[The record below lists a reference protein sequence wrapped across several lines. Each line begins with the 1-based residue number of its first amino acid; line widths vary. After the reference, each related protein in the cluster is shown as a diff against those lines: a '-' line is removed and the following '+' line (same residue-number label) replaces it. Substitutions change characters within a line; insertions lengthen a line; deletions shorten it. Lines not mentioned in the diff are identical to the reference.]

1 MWETNQELIK
11 SFKSLY
17 KELENA
23 NFIMSNE
30 IITKI
35 LKFITTNEPLY
46 FAYKHASQNFNFE
59 SIFQEVAANGR
70 FKLPDDEYKTIVFV
84 TKLLF
89 DIDRGKIEYFNF
101 LKNTFPRVDL
111 NDSYNDFCKSIV
123 YPYVLAFEKLLSK
136 ADRVVAIEGAAQI
149 QKLPQQL
156 MDLFQS
162 NIVSVYDHLQSVK
175 SLAEPARQELIVILE
190 GLSYAV
196 ENGNAMLIKSQWLGL
211 KYALLANRAYTSQVR
226 AFENELKNYSII

>member
-1 MWETNQELIK
+1 MPP
-11 SFKSLY
+11 FFYLY
-17 KELENA
+17 
-23 NFIMSNE
+23 
-30 IITKI
+30 
-35 LKFITTNEPLY
+35 
-46 FAYKHASQNFNFE
+46 
-59 SIFQEVAANGR
+59 
-70 FKLPDDEYKTIVFV
+70 
-84 TKLLF
+84 
-89 DIDRGKIEYFNF
+89 KIEYFNF

-162 NIVSVYDHLQSVK
+162 NIVSVYDHLQSDK